1 MKWVVMVSLSVVF
14 DCFVLHRI
22 VIYADLAS
30 VCVSVSAFFIIS
42 GYSVSLLLVML
53 SHCYLLLLSRQVGSL
68 SEKDMC
74 EISINNISIIN
85 SSFYHLLHR
94 TSDPQR

>member
-53 SHCYLLLLSRQVGSL
+53 SHCYLLLLSSHVGSL

-74 EISINNISIIN
+74 EISNISIIN

>member
-30 VCVSVSAFFIIS
+30 VCVSVSAFFYYIWLFCLIVACHA
-42 GYSVSLLLVML
+42 VSLLFAVAEQP
-53 SHCYLLLLSRQVGSL
+53 CG
-68 SEKDMC
+68 
-74 EISINNISIIN
+74 
-85 SSFYHLLHR
+85 
-94 TSDPQR
+94 